1 MGVGAVGAGTM
12 KQEAKVY
19 SNNLDKD
26 AFLQLLV
33 TQLKN
38 QNPLEPMDNSEF
50 IAQMAQFSSLE
61 QAQNTNKTIKADSA
75 YNLVNKLVKANHVDP
90 KTNEITQVV
99 GEVSMARVEGGK
111 VYLKVDGIEV
121 LYDDVKEV
129 TDLIS
134 PYDQMQTLNQNFQT
148 SSAFSLIG
156 KDVKAKVPKN
166 STGTEFNEVAGNVT
180 GVRMDK
186 GNIYVQIGEKEVL
199 MGTIYQINAPSETI
213 SETTIES

>member
-1 MGVGAVGAGTM
+1 MGVGAVGAGAM
-12 KQEAKVY
+12 QQETKTF
-19 SNNLDKD
+19 NTNLDKD
-26 AFLQLLV
+26 AFLKLLV

-38 QNPLEPMDNSEF
+38 QNPLEPMDNTEF

-61 QAQNTNKTIKADSA
+61 QAQNTNKTIKADAA
-75 YNLVNKLVKANHVDP
+75 YSLVNKLVKANHADP

-99 GEVSMARVEGGK
+99 GEVSMVRIDGDK

-121 LYDDVKEV
+121 LYDDIKEV

-134 PYDQMQTLNQNFQT
+134 PYDQMQSLNQNFQT

-166 STGTEFNEVAGNVT
+166 TAGTEFNEVAGNVT
-180 GVRMDK
+180 GIRMNK

-199 MGTIYQINAPSETI
+199 MDTIYQINAPNETPV
-213 SETTIES
+213 ETPVET

>member
-1 MGVGAVGAGTM
+1 MGVGAVGAGAM
-12 KQEAKVY
+12 QQETKTY
-19 SNNLDKD
+19 NTNLDKD
-26 AFLQLLV
+26 AFLKLLV

-38 QNPLEPMDNSEF
+38 QDPLEPMDNTEF

-75 YNLVNKLVKANHVDP
+75 YNMVNKLVKANHVDP

-99 GEVSMARVEGGK
+99 GEVSMVRIDGDK
-111 VYLKVDGIEV
+111 IYLKVDGIEV

-134 PYDQMQTLNQNFQT
+134 PYDQTQSINQNIKM

-156 KDVKAKVPKN
+156 KDVKAKVATD
-166 STGTEFNEVAGNVT
+166 SAGTKFDEVAGAVT
-180 GVRMDK
+180 GVRMNK
-186 GNIYVQIGEKEVL
+186 GSIYVQIGEKEVL
-199 MGTIYQINAPSETI
+199 VDTIYQVN
-213 SETTIES
+213 

>member
-1 MGVGAVGAGTM
+1 MGVGAVGAGAM
-12 KQEAKVY
+12 QQEAKTY
-19 SNNLDKD
+19 NTNLDKD

-38 QNPLEPMDNSEF
+38 QNPLEPMDNTEF

-99 GEVSMARVEGGK
+99 GEVSMVRVDGDK

-134 PYDQMQTLNQNFQT
+134 PYDQMQAINQNFQM

-156 KDVKAKVPKN
+156 KDVKAKVAKD
-166 STGTEFNEVAGNVT
+166 STGKEFDEVEGKVT
-180 GVRMDK
+180 GVRMNEGK
-186 GNIYVQIGEKEVL
+186 IFAQIGEEEVL
-199 MGTIYQINAPSETI
+199 LDTIYQVN
-213 SETTIES
+213 

>member
-1 MGVGAVGAGTM
+1 MGVGAVGAGAM
-12 KQEAKVY
+12 QQEAKTY
-19 SNNLDKD
+19 NTNLDKD

-38 QNPLEPMDNSEF
+38 QNPLEPMDNTEF

-99 GEVSMARVEGGK
+99 GEVSMVRVDGDK

-134 PYDQMQTLNQNFQT
+134 PYDQMQAINQNFQM

-156 KDVKAKVPKN
+156 KDVKAKVAKD
-166 STGTEFNEVAGNVT
+166 STGTAFEEVEGKVT
-180 GVRMDK
+180 GVRMND
-186 GNIYVQIGEKEVL
+186 GNIYAQIGEKEVL
-199 MGTIYQINAPSETI
+199 LDTIYQVN
-213 SETTIES
+213 